1 MPLKVFLAAKHKKDC
16 ANLSSTE
23 QYDQEIQD
31 GLNAAKTVCQYVDW
45 LLSTVNPVQPEQELC
60 IRPDIH
66 PCKKRHKNISKY
78 EQDSDY
84 INLLNTVQRHTKC
97 STNYCLR
104 KKLMKQN

>member
-1 MPLKVFLAAKHKKDC
+1 M
-16 ANLSSTE
+16 SSTE

-31 GLNAAKTVCQYVDW
+31 RLKAANTVCQYVDW
-45 LLSTVNPVQPEQELC
+45 LLSTVNPVPPEQELW

-84 INLLNTVQRHTKC
+84 IDLLTDLLQLNAIPNVVPIIA
-97 STNYCLR
+97 SE